1 MDGKDFKIIGKS
13 FFNFFRRRRQIFQSC
28 LAKIDKGVSAVQS
41 CLQKCNCLSLK
52 ITSVIIIVIMLAT
65 IIIIIVVMFT
75 TIINIIIK
83 NVIITKTIIDAWQQY
98 LK

>member
-52 ITSVIIIVIMLAT
+52 ITSVIIIVIILAT
-65 IIIIIVVMFT
+65 
-75 TIINIIIK
+75 IIK

>member
-65 IIIIIVVMFT
+65 II
-75 TIINIIIK
+75 NIIIK
-83 NVIITKTIIDAWQQY
+83 NVIMTKTIIDAWQQY

>member
-65 IIIIIVVMFT
+65 II
-75 TIINIIIK
+75 NIIIK

>member
-13 FFNFFRRRRQIFQSC
+13 VFNFFRRRRQIFQSC

-65 IIIIIVVMFT
+65 II
-75 TIINIIIK
+75 NIIIK